1 VTERLVLVSRHPRSL
16 VWEALC
22 ERTCE
27 LAPFLEH
34 IESAELKSRTTG
46 PEGRVRCAH
55 LWRARANVPAL
66 LTHHIDAGLMEWTTH
81 TEWREHE
88 YTSRWEVR
96 PRSLKG
102 AALCDGTMHLLPALG
117 GRGTRIEL
125 DLAVVAPQPSAGWQ
139 AITSAIL
146 STHFRKLV
154 DAASQLLDAPQRG
167 SRPRAEAANRPQIT

>member
-1 VTERLVLVSRHPRSL
+1 MVSMHPRTL
-16 VWEALC
+16 VWDALC

-34 IESAELKSRTTG
+34 IESAELKSRTTD
-46 PEGRVRCAH
+46 PEGLVRCAH
-55 LWRARANVPAL
+55 LWRARANVPAIL
-66 LTHHIDAGLMEWTTH
+66 AHHIDAGLMEWTTH
-81 TEWREHE
+81 TRWRMHE

-102 AALCDGTMHLLPALG
+102 AALCDGTMHLWPALG

-154 DAASQLLDAPQRG
+154 DAASRLLDMPERDVMTRG
-167 SRPRAEAANRPQIT
+167 

>member
-1 VTERLVLVSRHPRSL
+1 MTERLVMVSMHPRAL
-16 VWEALC
+16 VWDALC

-27 LAPFLEH
+27 LASFLEH
-34 IESAELKSRTTG
+34 IESAALKSRTRG
-46 PEGRVRCAH
+46 REGLVRRAH
-55 LWRARANVPAL
+55 LWRARANVPAIL
-66 LTHHIDAGLMEWTTH
+66 AHHIDAGLMEWTTH

-96 PRSLKG
+96 PRALKG
-102 AALCDGTMHLLPALG
+102 AALCGGTMHLLPALG

-125 DLAVVAPQPSAGWQ
+125 DLAIVAPQPSAGWQ

-154 DAASQLLDAPQRG
+154 DAASQLLDMPERSVMTRG
-167 SRPRAEAANRPQIT
+167 

>member
-1 VTERLVLVSRHPRSL
+1 MVRVSIHRRAL
-16 VWEALC
+16 VWDALC

-34 IESAELKSRTTG
+34 IESAELKSRTTDR
-46 PEGRVRCAH
+46 EGLVRCAH
-55 LWRARANVPAL
+55 LWRARANVPAIL
-66 LTHHIDAGLMEWTTH
+66 AHHIDAGLMEWTTH

-88 YTSRWEVR
+88 YASRWEVR

-102 AALCDGTMHLLPALG
+102 AVLCGGTMHLRTALG

-125 DLAVVAPQPSAGWQ
+125 ELAIVAPQPSAGWQ

-146 STHFRKLV
+146 SSHFRKLV
-154 DAASQLLDAPQRG
+154 DAASQLLDMPSRSVMTRG
-167 SRPRAEAANRPQIT
+167 